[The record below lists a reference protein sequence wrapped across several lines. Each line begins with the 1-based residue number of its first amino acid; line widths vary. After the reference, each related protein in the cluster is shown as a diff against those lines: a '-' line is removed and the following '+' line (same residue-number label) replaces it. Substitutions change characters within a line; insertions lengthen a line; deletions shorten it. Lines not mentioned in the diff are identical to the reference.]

1 MYFDL
6 PKRLS
11 EGKPSSIKR
20 HSTMGQSIYDRYI
33 ENEVLGAN
41 PAKLVMILYR
51 AAIDA
56 IAAARVNVRNREI
69 RERSTR
75 ITKASGIIHEL
86 LNTLN
91 HAEGGEISRK
101 LAELYVYMQTRLN
114 EANAAQTEGL
124 LRTLLEGWTE
134 VAQFVGEL
142 PIPADQVE
150 LAEAS

>member
-1 MYFDL
+1 
-6 PKRLS
+6 
-11 EGKPSSIKR
+11 
-20 HSTMGQSIYDRYI
+20 MGQSIYDRYI

-114 EANAAQTEGL
+114 EANAAQTEEPLAEVEGL